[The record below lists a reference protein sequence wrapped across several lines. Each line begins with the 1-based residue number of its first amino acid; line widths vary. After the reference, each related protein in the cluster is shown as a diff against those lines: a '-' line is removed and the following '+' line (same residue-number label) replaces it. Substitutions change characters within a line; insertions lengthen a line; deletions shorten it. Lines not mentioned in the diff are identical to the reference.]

1 MRAHAEWR
9 NYCRQVRR
17 PRSPRLRFASES
29 ANARKP
35 RRQVRGLRR
44 RGRLSLRHR
53 WRLRGG
59 FMPLTEIRI
68 AGFGGQGVILSAIV
82 LGKACSIHEGK
93 FATMTQNFGPEARGG
108 ACSAQLML
116 SDTPVLYP
124 YVTQPDV
131 MVVMSQEAYVK
142 FAPELK
148 EDGTLLIE
156 RDLVRVTDLP
166 RQTRIYSVPATRI
179 AEELGKRMV
188 LNIVMVGFFAAVTQ
202 LINADAVRK
211 AVA

>member
-1 MRAHAEWR
+1 
-9 NYCRQVRR
+9 
-17 PRSPRLRFASES
+17 
-29 ANARKP
+29 
-35 RRQVRGLRR
+35 
-44 RGRLSLRHR
+44 
-53 WRLRGG
+53 
-59 FMPLTEIRI
+59 MPLTEIRV

-82 LGKACSIHEGK
+82 LGKAASIYQGE

-116 SDTPVLYP
+116 SDQPVLYP

-131 MVVMSQEAYVK
+131 LVVMSQEAYTK

-148 EDGTLLIE
+148 DRGTLLIE
-156 RDLVRVTDLP
+156 RDLVRVSEMP
-166 RQTRIYSVPATRI
+166 AQTRIYSIPATRI

-202 LINADAVRK
+202 LLGADAVRK
-211 AVA
+211 AIADSVPSSFRELNLKAFDKGYEYGQAALAAGPERPDLENDAVVSQETQ